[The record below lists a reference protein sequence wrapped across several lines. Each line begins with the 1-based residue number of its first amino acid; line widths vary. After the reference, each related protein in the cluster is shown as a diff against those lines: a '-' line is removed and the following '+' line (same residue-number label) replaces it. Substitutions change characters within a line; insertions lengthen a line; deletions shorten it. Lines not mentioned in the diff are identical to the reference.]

1 MDKKTEDMEILAL
14 LEQVAAAKKR
24 DVLTS
29 RITAIAVV
37 VLAAALLICLALT
50 VPKLVDTIEEAHT
63 TLEQTQELIQRANTS
78 LDSLDK
84 MTESIGGV
92 IETSTEKIDQMTAI
106 INSVDLEAFSG
117 AVQKLS
123 SVLDSLSGFRLF
135 G

>member
-14 LEQVAAAKKR
+14 LEQVVAAKKR

-29 RITAIAVV
+29 RITSIAVV
-37 VLAAALLICLALT
+37 VLAAALLISLALT
-50 VPKLVDTIEEAHT
+50 VPKLMNTIEEAHT

-78 LDSLDK
+78 LDSLDR
-84 MTESIGGV
+84 MTESIGSV
-92 IETSTEKIDQMTAI
+92 VETSTEKFDQITAI

-117 AVQKLS
+117 AVQKLG

>member
-1 MDKKTEDMEILAL
+1 MDKKTEDTEIQAL
-14 LEQVAAAKKR
+14 LEQVVAAKKR

-29 RITAIAVV
+29 RITSIAVV
-37 VLAAALLICLALT
+37 VLAAALLISLALT
-50 VPKLVDTIEEAHT
+50 VPKLMNTIEEAHS

-84 MTESIGGV
+84 MTESIGSV
-92 IETSTEKIDQMTAI
+92 VETSTEKFDQITAI

-117 AVQKLS
+117 AVQKLG